1 MSGRLVF
8 LVAAEPSGDNL
19 GAKLMASLRAR
30 EPSIRFAGIGGERM
44 AAEGLPSLFPIGDLS
59 VMGFVEVLPKLPV
72 ILGRMKQVAAAIRET
87 KPDIVVLIDAPSFG
101 LRVADRVR
109 DTKVPIVQYVAPQL
123 WAWRPGR
130 AKKLK
135 RRVDAILALFPF
147 EPEFFATLG
156 LKAIYV
162 GHPAIEATAQPGS
175 GAAFRAAHGIGPGET
190 VIEVLPGS
198 RRGVFGRMAPI
209 FGAALR
215 QFAQGRA
222 APVFVLPYVDNTD
235 ALSAEFAKTLPGRVV
250 RVKSP
255 GDKRAAMAAADAAL
269 SISGT
274 SVLELAIARLP
285 VAVGHKVNALT
296 AFVARRLI
304 RIAHVTPP
312 NLIAGRAIV
321 PERLQEACTPE
332 TLAADLA
339 RLIDDK
345 AYAAKM
351 REGFDEVC
359 AALGEAEIAKGI
371 YPSDRA
377 AEAVLG
383 FFKGGSTR

>member
-1 MSGRLVF
+1 MTGRLVF

-19 GAKLMASLRAR
+19 GAKLMASLRKQD
-30 EPSIRFAGIGGERM
+30 PSLRFAGIGGERM
-44 AAEGLPSLFPIGDLS
+44 AAEGLETLFPIGDLS

-72 ILGRMKQVAAAIRET
+72 ILDRLKRTAAAIREA

-109 DTKVPIVQYVAPQL
+109 DTGVAIVQYVAPQL

-147 EPEFFATLG
+147 EPDFFATLG

-162 GHPAIEATAQPGS
+162 GHPSIEALPQPG
-175 GAAFRAAHGIGPGET
+175 ARDAFRAAHGIAADDL

-198 RRGVFGRMAPI
+198 RRGVFNRMAPI
-209 FGAALR
+209 FGDALR
-215 QFAQGRA
+215 RFAQGRK
-222 APVFVLPYVDNTD
+222 APVFLLPYVANTD
-235 ALSAEFAKTLPGRVV
+235 ALSVAFAKTLPGRVV
-250 RVKSP
+250 RVNSP
-255 GDKRAAMAAADAAL
+255 DDKRAAMAAADAAL

-274 SVLELAIARLP
+274 SVLELAVARLP
-285 VAVGHKVNALT
+285 VAVGHKVNALS
-296 AFVARRLI
+296 AFLARRLI
-304 RIAHVTPP
+304 KVTHVTPP
-312 NLIAGRAIV
+312 NLIAGREIL

-345 AYAAKM
+345 EFAAAM
-351 REGFDEVC
+351 RAEFDAVC
-359 AALGEAEIAKGI
+359 AKLGEGEIRKGI

-377 AEAVLG
+377 ASAVLEIL
-383 FFKGGSTR
+383 SRRS

>member
-1 MSGRLVF
+1 MTSRLVF

-19 GAKLMASLRAR
+19 GAKLMASLRKQD
-30 EPSIRFAGIGGERM
+30 PSLRFAGIGGERM
-44 AAEGLPSLFPIGDLS
+44 AAEGLATLFPIGDLS

-72 ILGRMKQVAAAIRET
+72 ILDRLKRTAAAIREA

-109 DTKVPIVQYVAPQL
+109 DTGVAIVQYVAPQL

-147 EPEFFATLG
+147 EPDFFATLG

-162 GHPAIEATAQPGS
+162 GHPSIEALPQPG
-175 GAAFRAAHGIGPGET
+175 ARDAFRAAHAIAADDL

-198 RRGVFGRMAPI
+198 RRGVFSRMAPI
-209 FGAALR
+209 FGEALR
-215 QFAQGRA
+215 RFAQGRK
-222 APVFVLPYVDNTD
+222 APVFLLPYVANTD

-250 RVKSP
+250 RVNSP
-255 GDKRAAMAAADAAL
+255 DDKRAAMAAADAAL

-274 SVLELAIARLP
+274 SVLELAVARLP
-285 VAVGHKVNALT
+285 VAVGHKVNALS
-296 AFVARRLI
+296 AFLARRLI
-304 RIAHVTPP
+304 KVTHVTPP
-312 NLIAGRAIV
+312 NLIAGREIL

-345 AYAAKM
+345 EFAAAM
-351 REGFDEVC
+351 RAEFDAVC
-359 AALGEAEIAKGI
+359 AKLGEGEIRKGI

-377 AEAVLG
+377 ASAVLEIL
-383 FFKGGSTR
+383 SRRS

>member
-1 MSGRLVF
+1 MTGRLVF

-19 GAKLMASLRAR
+19 GAKLMASLRKQDPAL
-30 EPSIRFAGIGGERM
+30 RFAGIGGERM
-44 AAEGLPSLFPIGDLS
+44 AAEGLETLFPIGDLS

-72 ILGRMKQVAAAIRET
+72 ILDRLKRAANAIRET
-87 KPDIVVLIDAPSFG
+87 KPDIVVLIDSPSFG

-109 DTKVPIVQYVAPQL
+109 DTGVPIVQYVAPQL

-147 EPEFFATLG
+147 EPDFFATLG
-156 LKAIYV
+156 LKAIHV
-162 GHPAIEATAQPGS
+162 GHPAIEALPVPG
-175 GAAFRAAHGIGPGET
+175 AREEFRAAHGIAPGDL

-198 RRGVFGRMAPI
+198 RRGVFNRMAPV

-215 QFAQGRA
+215 LFAAGRE
-222 APVFVLPYVDNTD
+222 APVFLLPYVANTD

-250 RVKSP
+250 RVSSP
-255 GDKRAAMAAADAAL
+255 EDKRAAMAAADAAL

-274 SVLELAIARLP
+274 SVLELAVARLP
-285 VAVGHKVNALT
+285 VAVGHKVNAIS
-296 AFVARRLI
+296 AFLARRLI
-304 RIAHVTPP
+304 RVAHVTPP
-312 NLIAGRAIV
+312 NLIAGREIL

-339 RLIDDK
+339 RLVDDK
-345 AYAAKM
+345 RFAAKM
-351 REGFDEVC
+351 RGEFDAVC
-359 AALGEAEIAKGI
+359 ALLGEGDIRNGV

-377 AEAVLG
+377 ARAVLEILSR
-383 FFKGGSTR
+383 KS

>member
-1 MSGRLVF
+1 MTGKLVF

-30 EPSIRFAGIGGERM
+30 DPGLRFAGIGGERM
-44 AAEGLPSLFPIGDLS
+44 AAEGLETLFPIGDLS

-72 ILGRMKQVAAAIRET
+72 ILDRLKRTANAIRAA

-109 DTKVPIVQYVAPQL
+109 DTGVPIVQYVAPQL

-147 EPEFFATLG
+147 EPDFFATLG

-162 GHPAIEATAQPGS
+162 GHPSIEALPVPG
-175 GAAFRAAHGIGPGET
+175 ARDAFRAAHGIAGDDL

-198 RRGVFGRMAPI
+198 RRGVFNRMAPV
-209 FGAALR
+209 FGDALR
-215 QFAQGRA
+215 LFAHARK
-222 APVFVLPYVDNTD
+222 APVFLLPYVANTD
-235 ALSAEFAKTLPGRVV
+235 ALSIEFAKTLPGRVV
-250 RVKSP
+250 RVNSP
-255 GDKRAAMAAADAAL
+255 DDKRAAMAAADAAL

-274 SVLELAIARLP
+274 SVLELAVARLP
-285 VAVGHKVNALT
+285 VAVGHKVNALS
-296 AFVARRLI
+296 AFLARRLI
-304 RIAHVTPP
+304 KVTHVTPP
-312 NLIAGRAIV
+312 NLIAGREIL

-339 RLIDDK
+339 RLVDDK
-345 AYAAKM
+345 AYAATM
-351 REGFDEVC
+351 RGEFDAVC
-359 AALGEAEIAKGI
+359 AKLGEGEIRKGI

-377 AEAVLG
+377 ASAVLEIL
-383 FFKGGSTR
+383 SRRS

>member
-1 MSGRLVF
+1 MTGKLVF

-30 EPSIRFAGIGGERM
+30 DPGLRFAGIGGERM
-44 AAEGLPSLFPIGDLS
+44 AAEGLETLFPIGDLS

-72 ILGRMKQVAAAIRET
+72 ILDRLKRTANAIRAA

-109 DTKVPIVQYVAPQL
+109 DTGVPIVQYVAPQL

-147 EPEFFATLG
+147 EPDFFATLG

-162 GHPAIEATAQPGS
+162 GHPSIEALPVPG
-175 GAAFRAAHGIGPGET
+175 ARDAFRAAHGIAGDDL

-198 RRGVFGRMAPI
+198 RRGVFNRMAPI
-209 FGAALR
+209 FGDALR
-215 QFAQGRA
+215 LFAHARK
-222 APVFVLPYVDNTD
+222 APVFLLPYVANTD
-235 ALSAEFAKTLPGRVV
+235 ALSIEFAKTLLGRVV
-250 RVKSP
+250 RVNSP
-255 GDKRAAMAAADAAL
+255 DDKRAAMAAADAAL

-274 SVLELAIARLP
+274 SVLELAVARLP
-285 VAVGHKVNALT
+285 VAVGHKVNSLS
-296 AFVARRLI
+296 AFLARRLI
-304 RIAHVTPP
+304 KVTHVTPP
-312 NLIAGRAIV
+312 NLIAGREIL

-339 RLIDDK
+339 RLVDDK
-345 AYAAKM
+345 AYAATM
-351 REGFDEVC
+351 RGEFDAVC
-359 AALGEAEIAKGI
+359 AKLGEGEIRKGI

-377 AEAVLG
+377 ASAVLEIL
-383 FFKGGSTR
+383 SRRS

>member
-1 MSGRLVF
+1 MTGKLVF

-30 EPSIRFAGIGGERM
+30 DPDLRFAGIGGERM
-44 AAEGLPSLFPIGDLS
+44 AAEGLETLFPIGDLS

-72 ILGRMKQVAAAIRET
+72 ILDRLKRTANAIRAA

-109 DTKVPIVQYVAPQL
+109 DTGVPIVQYVAPQL

-147 EPEFFATLG
+147 EPDFFATLG

-162 GHPAIEATAQPGS
+162 GHPSIEALPVPG
-175 GAAFRAAHGIGPGET
+175 ARDAFRAAHGIAGDDL

-198 RRGVFGRMAPI
+198 RRGVFNRMAPV
-209 FGAALR
+209 FGEALR
-215 QFAQGRA
+215 LFAQGRK
-222 APVFVLPYVDNTD
+222 APVFLLPYVANTD

-250 RVKSP
+250 RVNSP
-255 GDKRAAMAAADAAL
+255 DDKRAAMAAADAAL

-274 SVLELAIARLP
+274 SVLELAVARLP
-285 VAVGHKVNALT
+285 VAVGHKVNAIS
-296 AFVARRLI
+296 AFLARRLI
-304 RIAHVTPP
+304 KVTHVTPP
-312 NLIAGRAIV
+312 NLIAGREIL

-339 RLIDDK
+339 RLVDDK
-345 AYAAKM
+345 AYAATM
-351 REGFDEVC
+351 RGEFDAVC
-359 AALGEAEIAKGI
+359 AKLGEGEIRKGI

-377 AEAVLG
+377 ASAVLEIL
-383 FFKGGSTR
+383 SRRS